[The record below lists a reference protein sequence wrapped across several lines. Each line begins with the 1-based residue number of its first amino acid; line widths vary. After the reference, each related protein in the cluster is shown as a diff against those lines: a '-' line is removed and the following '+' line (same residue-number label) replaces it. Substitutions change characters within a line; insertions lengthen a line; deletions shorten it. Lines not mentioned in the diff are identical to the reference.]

1 MYQKP
6 GVLPSQRLEELM
18 GSFIEGV
25 PKKYINSSSLDLP
38 LGEEA
43 YRLECVFL
51 PRKGEKVRNL
61 LDVCGA
67 TPHDLKSPLEVGVTY
82 LVHLN
87 GNIELPEHVYAYA
100 NPKSTAGRLNLSCRL
115 VADDVPRYDTLPAG
129 WNAGELWLLLR
140 ADSFPILMSVGS
152 AASQLRFFTGPA
164 FLDPL
169 ELQNAIRKDGLLF
182 HPGGARYKEGE
193 YDRHADS
200 IYLSIGVAQGHVG
213 WECRGTTRVLDYN
226 KVGCYKPEPFFVPMH
241 AVKGSVRLR
250 KNSFYILTTSQFIRV
265 PRGLSAEL
273 RATDPRVG
281 NFTVHTAGYIDEGW
295 GVGQSGEI
303 PGLTITLE
311 VTVHEDNVLL
321 RDGQNVA
328 RIRYERM
335 YEPSE
340 KPYHAANSNYTNQ
353 VTARLS
359 KHFVV

>member
-1 MYQKP
+1 MRARP
-6 GVLPSQRLEELM
+6 GVLPSQLIEDFIGTFIM
-18 GSFIEGV
+18 GI

-51 PRKGEKVRNL
+51 PRKGEKVRDL

-67 TPHDLKSPLEVGVTY
+67 TPHDLKSPLEVGVPY

-87 GNIELPEHVYAYA
+87 GNIDLPPHVYGYS

-115 VADDVPRYDTLPAG
+115 VADNVSRYETLPTG
-129 WNAGELWLLLR
+129 WQKGEIWMLLR
-140 ADSFPILMSVGS
+140 ADSFPILMSPGD
-152 AASQLRFFTGPA
+152 ALSQMRFFTGPA

-169 ELQNAIRKDGLLF
+169 ELQTAIRKDGLLF
-182 HPGGARYKEGE
+182 HQSGKRYTDGE
-193 YDRHADS
+193 YDCHADS
-200 IYLSIGVAQGHVG
+200 IYLSIGVPDGQVG
-213 WECRGTTRVLDYN
+213 WECRGSNRVLNYR
-226 KVGCYKPEPFFVPMH
+226 KVSGYKPDPFFIPVY
-241 AVKGSVRLR
+241 AERGEVKLR
-250 KNSFYILTTSQFIRV
+250 RGSFYILTTEQFVRV
-265 PRGLSAEL
+265 PQGLSAEL

-295 GVGQSGEI
+295 GVGKNGEI
-303 PGLTITLE
+303 CGLPITLE

-321 RDGQNVA
+321 RHGQNVA

-335 YEPSE
+335 YEASDR
-340 KPYHAANSNYTNQ
+340 PYHEANSNYTNQ